1 MKENGTVLENIRV
14 NYADMFSAEKKVADC
29 ILNDPE
35 KATMMNVS
43 ELANM
48 SGVSD
53 ATVIRMCKHIG
64 YQGYYQLKIK
74 LSNDLGRNQMMNIT
88 DGVNKPN
95 SIKDIFQ
102 VLASNIIL
110 TANNLNMETV
120 STCIELMKKANTVH
134 LIAAGNTSPI
144 TCDFG
149 FRLGRF
155 GIRSSYSM
163 IPEYFMN
170 HINLG
175 NENDI
180 ILAISRSGSSK
191 QVVQGLEL
199 AKEKK
204 MKIIAITGH
213 EFSPVSRLADY
224 LLLIKEENPL
234 FVDYKPE
241 SHIYEAAIIDVLL
254 YAIANGD
261 EFSTKVDDVEM
272 LLSEYKL

>member
-1 MKENGTVLENIRV
+1 MKENGTVLENIRM

-43 ELANM
+43 ELANL

-74 LSNDLGRNQMMNIT
+74 LSNDVGRNQMINIT

-95 SIKDIFQ
+95 SVKDIFQ
-102 VLASNIIL
+102 ILASNILL
-110 TANNLNMETV
+110 TANNLNSETV
-120 STCIELMKKANTVH
+120 TICTELMKKANTVH
-134 LIAAGNTSPI
+134 LVAAGNTSPI
-144 TCDFG
+144 SCDFG

-155 GIRSSYSM
+155 GIRTTYSM

-175 NENDI
+175 DENDVVI
-180 ILAISRSGSSK
+180 AISRSGSSK

-224 LLLIKEENPL
+224 LLLITEENAL

-241 SHIYEAAIIDVLL
+241 SHIYEAAVIDALL
-254 YAIANGD
+254 YIIAYGD